1 MKRLFISARLRFN
14 TITSIDFFESLE
26 LEEIMR
32 RNFGW
37 RLASIIGFGLGGLGS
52 AMAADLPVKGR
63 PPAVVAEVFSWSGFY
78 VGGNAGYDWGRAS
91 FNTVLTAPAPFL
103 PIDVAAIST
112 ASSPRLKPSGF
123 TGGGQ
128 AGYNW
133 QLGSAVFGVEADIE
147 SFRLRA
153 STTGT
158 FPFPSTLPGG
168 VAGPPTAFFNPT
180 TSVATDWLFT
190 ARDRI
195 GWAND
200 HWLLY
205 ATGGLAVTKVNSTQ
219 SVALL
224 APFLFNSVAS
234 DTRVGWTVG
243 AGFEYMFAGNWSVK
257 GEYLYLDF
265 GTLNGAGVLTP
276 AFAGLALNNS
286 MRLTANIARVGVNYH
301 FGGPVVA
308 KY

>member
-1 MKRLFISARLRFN
+1 
-14 TITSIDFFESLE
+14 
-26 LEEIMR
+26 MR
-32 RNFGW
+32 RNLGW
-37 RLASIIGFGLGGLGS
+37 GLASIVGCGFAGLGS
-52 AMAADLPVKGR
+52 AMAADLPMKAG
-63 PPAVVAEVFSWSGFY
+63 PPAMVAELFNWGGFY

-91 FNTVLTAPAPFL
+91 FYAVETAPAPFL
-103 PIDVAAIST
+103 PIDVAAVST

-133 QLGSAVFGVEADIE
+133 QAGGVVFGVEADIE
-147 SFRLRA
+147 AFRLR
-153 STTGT
+153 SSITGT

-168 VAGPPTAFFNPT
+168 VAGPPTVFFTPT

-205 ATGGLAVTKVNSTQ
+205 ATGGLAVTKMSSSQ
-219 SVALL
+219 SVAQV
-224 APFLFNSVAS
+224 APFVFNTLAS

-243 AGFEYMFAGNWSVK
+243 AGFEYMLARNWSVK

-265 GTLNGAGVLTP
+265 GSLNGTGVLTP
-276 AFAGLALNNS
+276 AVAGLGLTFTNS
-286 MRLTANIARVGVNYH
+286 MRLIANIARVGVNYH

>member
-1 MKRLFISARLRFN
+1 MNRY
-14 TITSIDFFESLE
+14 
-26 LEEIMR
+26 
-32 RNFGW
+32 FGW
-37 RLASIIGFGLGGLGS
+37 AFASVVSLGLGGLGAAS
-52 AMAADLPVKGR
+52 AADMAVKAPVYKA
-63 PPAVVAEVFSWSGFY
+63 PPPVEVYSWTGFY
-78 VGGNAGYDWGRAS
+78 VGGNAGYAWGRDAI
-91 FNTVLTAPAPFL
+91 NGVETAPVPPFFAV
-103 PIDVAAIST
+103 DVAAVSA

-133 QLGSAVFGVEADIE
+133 QTGAAVFGVEADIE
-147 SFRLRA
+147 AFRLRA

-168 VAGPPTAFFNPT
+168 ALGPPTTFFTPT
-180 TSVATDWLFT
+180 SSASTDWLFT
-190 ARDRI
+190 GRGRL

-205 ATGGLAVTKVNSTQ
+205 ATGGVAVTNLSVNQTIA
-219 SVALL
+219 VLP
-224 APFLFNSVAS
+224 PFVFNAATS

-243 AGFEYMFAGNWSVK
+243 AGFEYMLASNWSVK

-265 GTLNGAGVLTP
+265 GNLNGVGVLTP
-276 AFAGLALNNS
+276 AFAGFTYANS
-286 MRLTANIARVGVNYH
+286 THLTANIARVGVNYH
-301 FGGPVVA
+301 FGGPIVA

>member
-1 MKRLFISARLRFN
+1 
-14 TITSIDFFESLE
+14 
-26 LEEIMR
+26 MR
-32 RNFGW
+32 RNFGLG
-37 RLASIIGFGLGGLGS
+37 LASIIGFGLVGLGS
-52 AMAADLPVKGR
+52 AIAADLPVKAG
-63 PPAVVAEVFSWSGFY
+63 PAAVAEVSSWSGFY
-78 VGGNAGYDWGRAS
+78 VGGNAGYDWGRAAY
-91 FNTVLTAPAPFL
+91 NGVLGAPAPFL

-112 ASSPRLKPSGF
+112 ASSPRLQPNGF

-133 QLGSAVFGVEADIE
+133 QAGGAVFGVEADIQ

-153 STTGT
+153 STTAT
-158 FPFPSTLPGG
+158 LPFPSTLPGG
-168 VAGPPTAFFNPT
+168 LAGPPTAFFTT
-180 TSVATDWLFT
+180 TSSVTSDWLFT

-205 ATGGLAVTKVNSTQ
+205 ATGGLAVTKVSTNQ
-219 SVALL
+219 NLALL
-224 APFLFNSVAS
+224 APFVFNASAS

-243 AGFEYMFAGNWSVK
+243 AGFEYMVSRNWSVK

-265 GTLNGAGVLTP
+265 GTLNGTGVLTP
-276 AFAGLALNNS
+276 AFAGLTLNNS
-286 MRLTANIARVGVNYH
+286 TRLTANIARVGVNYH

-308 KY
+308 RY